1 MIRMSAADFAHP
13 TTSRQLA
20 WNLSFVPCLCDLMK
34 DGIRF
39 SLIFPISHGELMEQ
53 ITSKRSVSKFMQ
65 IAGSGAYIFQ
75 IVCILKKSYRKSLSF
90 SFQSRNLNRMGHET
104 MPEESDRSNALT
116 GETLCTLNLR
126 QRRELSRVSSKSLY
140 IIWGSTTTFCSPV
153 SKLRRYLRFVC
164 TFARTFE

>member
-1 MIRMSAADFAHP
+1 
-13 TTSRQLA
+13 
-20 WNLSFVPCLCDLMK
+20 
-34 DGIRF
+34 
-39 SLIFPISHGELMEQ
+39 
-53 ITSKRSVSKFMQ
+53 MQ

-90 SFQSRNLNRMGHET
+90 SFQSRWVGVSELRLSARLFSERLPRNLNRMGHET

-164 TFARTFE
+164 TFARTFVRIGSKVDYLRSKQNNVDIP